1 MYVAL
6 LLLEFSDDLQNFW
19 WHFYSTLNSLKLIRN
34 KKVMRFESKR
44 GQNQEE
50 KKKYI
55 LQFGKNVFSLLL
67 FFGLPLLGFA
77 FQR

>member
-1 MYVAL
+1 
-6 LLLEFSDDLQNFW
+6 
-19 WHFYSTLNSLKLIRN
+19 
-34 KKVMRFESKR
+34 MRFESKR